1 MSQKVPHI
9 TQMCVLPVPFPV
21 DMAVVNPPER
31 KLAKRT
37 SVHCAVAFYAMAEKR
52 QFMKFFNFKP
62 RHHAKARLREFD
74 SIVTINKIKLR

>member
-1 MSQKVPHI
+1 MRFASFLSGGF
-9 TQMCVLPVPFPV
+9 TT
-21 DMAVVNPPER
+21 MAVVNPPER

-37 SVHCAVAFYAMAEKR
+37 SVNCAVAFYAMAEKR